1 MSVATAVYDQ
11 TCSVC
16 ETVKKYFFNFYY
28 DIQRGKQLA
37 ANQEIYRMH
46 MWQEKDKD
54 YYLTRM
60 NEHTNKEYDLKIQ
73 KLWNTPIEYDGL

>member
-1 MSVATAVYDQ
+1 
-11 TCSVC
+11 
-16 ETVKKYFFNFYY
+16 
-28 DIQRGKQLA
+28 
-37 ANQEIYRMH
+37 MH